1 MLVDLRR
8 WMSARLARRDK
19 APAVVFFDEF
29 AQLVTADSDPGDIA
43 ASMFETARSAGI
55 GLWLAAQ
62 SVAGLSQDE
71 AQRRRA
77 LSSGA
82 ALLT

>member
-1 MLVDLRR
+1 M
-8 WMSARLARRDK
+8 
-19 APAVVFFDEF
+19 FFDEL

-77 LSSGA
+77 LFSGA
-82 ALLT
+82 ALLSDAPKTPRTS